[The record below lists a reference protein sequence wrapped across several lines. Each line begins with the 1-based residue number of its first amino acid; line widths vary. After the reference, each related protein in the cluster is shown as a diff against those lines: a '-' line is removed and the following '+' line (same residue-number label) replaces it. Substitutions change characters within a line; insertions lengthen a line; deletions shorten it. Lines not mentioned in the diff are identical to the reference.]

1 MLNNGVKRF
10 VIYKNLKYIIF
21 FEGRDFQ
28 QRKMNRERERK
39 RDRELLS
46 CFKKTLPVNLPI

>member
-21 FEGRDFQ
+21 FEARDFQ
-28 QRKMNRERERK
+28 QRKINREREKEREIAK
-39 RDRELLS
+39 GDRELG
-46 CFKKTLPVNLPI
+46 C

>member
-28 QRKMNRERERK
+28 QRKMNRERKRK